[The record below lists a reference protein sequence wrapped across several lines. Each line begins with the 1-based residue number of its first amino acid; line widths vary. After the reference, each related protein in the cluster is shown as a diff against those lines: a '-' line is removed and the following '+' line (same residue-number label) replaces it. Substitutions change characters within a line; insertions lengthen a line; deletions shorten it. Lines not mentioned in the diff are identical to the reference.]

1 MELLVGHGLD
11 GGGDLV
17 DGRADA
23 GGQRRQGVE
32 VEVVELGGVA
42 GQDLA
47 QLGLGG
53 VAEPGPQCLPGEGA
67 SSGPGWLTPIQQF
80 CWKYS
85 VASRGSTWSAP

>member
-1 MELLVGHGLD
+1 MSGTASMGVAISATVGPM
-11 GGGDLV
+11 
-17 DGRADA
+17 R

-53 VAEPGPQCLPGEGA
+53 VAEPGPQVPPA
-67 SSGPGWLTPIQQF
+67 
-80 CWKYS
+80 
-85 VASRGSTWSAP
+85 